1 MHILV
6 SNQHVRTAIV
16 IQGSA
21 TVYELKEKV
30 ARQTST
36 AKKQTDWPADEQVL
50 LLNGEVLCDEMTLVE
65 CGLQDRDRIQLER
78 LAPPQQQQQQQQE
91 QSGVGSSALLAALN
105 SLEQVAKLLD
115 GHDVQL
121 HNGEPVHQEY
131 FTRLL
136 ESLDGIT
143 LDGLSEEERTL
154 VRKQRKELVLRAEAC
169 SDRARLVR

>member
-65 CGLQDRDRIQLER
+65 CGLQDRDRIQLEL
-78 LAPPQQQQQQQQE
+78 LAPSQQQQQQQE

-136 ESLDGIT
+136 ESLDSIT

>member
-1 MHILV
+1 MHVLV
-6 SNQHVRTAIV
+6 TNQHVRTAIV
-16 IQGSA
+16 IAGSA
-21 TVYELKEKV
+21 TVFELKEKV

-36 AKKQTDWPADEQVL
+36 AKKQTDWPATDQVL
-50 LLNGEVLCDEMTLVE
+50 FLNGEVLCNEMTLVE
-65 CGLQDRDRIQLER
+65 CGLRDRDRIELQR
-78 LAPPQQQQQQQQE
+78 LVPPQQQQQH
-91 QSGVGSSALLAALN
+91 QSGVGSSALEAALT

-115 GHDVQL
+115 AHDVQL
-121 HNGEPVHQEY
+121 LNREPVHQEY

-169 SDRARLVR
+169 SDRARLIR